1 MEDIHTAMI
10 SLSKYYRL
18 ILNKGQDTLTLSEEL
33 QHVGYYIK
41 IQDIRFPG
49 KLTFVEEVDRE
60 LLPSIV
66 PKIIL
71 QPLVENAIQHGIWEK
86 PEKRGTIRIWGY
98 EESGIACIKVIDDGI
113 GMDANT
119 LMFGEAY
126 GLSYESREGEG
137 TCVTVRFPK
146 TDKSG
151 RPGTAAQREE

>member
-1 MEDIHTAMI
+1 MVNWLAFGGRMEDIHTAMI

-98 EESGIACIKVIDDGI
+98 EESGIALSLIHIYWNNGKDRRNFGICLPFRMNSGLCGLFWQIIK
-113 GMDANT
+113 
-119 LMFGEAY
+119 
-126 GLSYESREGEG
+126 
-137 TCVTVRFPK
+137 
-146 TDKSG
+146 
-151 RPGTAAQREE
+151 

>member
-1 MEDIHTAMI
+1 MGIHLKSAELKALQSQINPHFLYNTLEMVNWLAFGGRMEDIHTAMI

-86 PEKRGTIRIWGY
+86 PEKGEPYGY
-98 EESGIACIKVIDDGI
+98 GAMKRAE
-113 GMDANT
+113 
-119 LMFGEAY
+119 
-126 GLSYESREGEG
+126 
-137 TCVTVRFPK
+137 
-146 TDKSG
+146 
-151 RPGTAAQREE
+151 